1 MLGILEDQILPS
13 LTTAITAGFLT
24 VRRRIHSMCRL
35 ITRSCTK
42 MENIDFE
49 VQPRSKQSFHSK
61 FKAKH
66 ARAEFNPTCDSLVS
80 WTQAVQDPFM

>member
-1 MLGILEDQILPS
+1 
-13 LTTAITAGFLT
+13 
-24 VRRRIHSMCRL
+24 
-35 ITRSCTK
+35 

-49 VQPRSKQSFHSK
+49 VQPRRKQSFHSK

>member
-1 MLGILEDQILPS
+1 M
-13 LTTAITAGFLT
+13 
-24 VRRRIHSMCRL
+24 
-35 ITRSCTK
+35 K

-66 ARAEFNPTCDSLVS
+66 ARAEFNPTCGSLVS